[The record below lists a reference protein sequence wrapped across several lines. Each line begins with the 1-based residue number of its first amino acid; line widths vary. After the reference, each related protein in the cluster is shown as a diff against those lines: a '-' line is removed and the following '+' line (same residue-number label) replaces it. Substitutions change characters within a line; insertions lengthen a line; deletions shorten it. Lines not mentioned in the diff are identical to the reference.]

1 MSEANEGRVLL
12 VDDERLVRF
21 TLSAW
26 LKASRFEV
34 TAVASPEEAIAALK
48 AETYD
53 AILTDVMMGAVDGF
67 MLRDAVRGFN
77 ARIPVVFLTAL
88 VNSPTN
94 QLQARIAADPYSAY
108 VAKSARRDILLTHVR
123 QMVRG
128 YRAEREAA
136 ELKTALRTELEVAAC
151 VQTALLPPEIV
162 FGPQLFGSALSRPY
176 DIVTGDF
183 HHWFRLSDTAGIL
196 VYGDISGH
204 GTPAALAMTAVLSH
218 LRDMAASEG
227 VRTRQVHLICDDLAR
242 FVRKN
247 LRGICYLTGTVLF
260 ADFGRNV
267 VRYLNAGGI
276 EPLCYSRSDGARI
289 ELNPGKKGNLPMG
302 LMDDTVYSVDDVA
315 EASFPDDALFC
326 FHSDG
331 YYDLSTDP
339 AGEDR
344 LPPDVL
350 QGLVAELIRSAS
362 GTTDIAS
369 LPFRLN
375 DLLRDMGYVHPHDDM
390 NFLVG
395 GRSMV
400 HALRFLRTVRMESTD
415 GIDRLVE
422 AAAQWAAERKL
433 PDEAIAKMEL
443 LLNEHLE
450 NVRQHGLGDQQRRFA
465 ISVVEMR
472 PSEGDL
478 EIRVWDRGASWE
490 GDLSETAPHPDL
502 ALDAQNAALA
512 GSGRGLAILRKI
524 ARRITYEQFEGLN
537 KFTFLIGVK
546 AE

>member
-26 LKASRFEV
+26 LKTSHFEV

-48 AETYD
+48 AGVYD

-77 ARIPVVFLTAL
+77 ARIPVIFLTAL

-94 QLQARIAADPYSAY
+94 QLQSRIAADPYSAY
-108 VAKSARRDILLTHVR
+108 VTKSARRDVLLACVR
-123 QMVRG
+123 NAVCG

-136 ELKTALRTELEVAAC
+136 ELKAALRADLEIAAH

-176 DIVTGDF
+176 DVVTGDF

-242 FVRKN
+242 FVRQN
-247 LRGICYLTGTVLF
+247 LRGICYLTGTILY
-260 ADFGRNV
+260 ADFDRNV
-267 VRYLNAGGI
+267 VRYLNAGGT
-276 EPLCYSRSDGARI
+276 EPLCFSRSDGARI

-302 LMDDTVYSVDDVA
+302 LMDDTVYSADDVV
-315 EASFPDDALFC
+315 EASFPVDALFC
-326 FHSDG
+326 LYSDG
-331 YYDLSTDP
+331 YSDLSTDP

-344 LPPDVL
+344 LPTDVL

-362 GTTDIAS
+362 GTTDLAS
-369 LPFRLN
+369 MPFRLN
-375 DLLRDMGYVHPHDDM
+375 DLLRDMGYVHQRDDM
-390 NFLVG
+390 HFLIG

-400 HALRFLRTVRMESTD
+400 HALRFLRTVRMESSD

-433 PDEAIAKMEL
+433 PDETIAKMEL

-450 NVRQHGLGDQQRRFA
+450 NVRRHGLSDQQRRFA

-472 PSEGDL
+472 PAEGDL
-478 EIRVWDRGASWE
+478 EIRVWDRGVSWE

-537 KFTFLIGVK
+537 KFTFLIGAK
-546 AE
+546 A